1 MIMIRPIRNKIVVEE
16 VDVETQHASGIILT
30 SKVTGEIKRAKVLAV
45 GDEVQEVKVDDVIII
60 DWQLASKTQYDSKIV
75 FIVKED
81 NVIAI
86 FDNAA

>member
-1 MIMIRPIRNKIVVEE
+1 MIRPIRNKIVVEE

-30 SKVTGEIKRAKVLAV
+30 SKVTGEINRAKVLAV